1 MGIPTIPHSTKTT
14 HKIKYGD
21 LVRSGPLNS
30 IGVVVDIF
38 GDLDPKNP
46 WIKVHFTHPS
56 QGYHWCK
63 IETLTLIEKKGG
75 DQNDPPL
82 YGTNGGSGSL

>member
-1 MGIPTIPHSTKTT
+1 V
-14 HKIKYGD
+14 KYGD
-21 LVRSGPLNS
+21 LVRSSRLNS

-38 GDLDPKNP
+38 GDLDPTNP

-56 QGYHWCK
+56 QGYQWCK
-63 IETLTLIEKKGG
+63 IETLTLVEKKGG

-82 YGTNGGSGSL
+82 YGTSGGSGSL